1 MASQRSVSLLA
12 LAAVLCL
19 VDGARYVRPHNHTA
33 RMRSSAASVV
43 EQHGFLSVQGNRIVD
58 EAGAPV
64 RLRGMSLFWSQW
76 MPQYW
81 NAATLNWLKDD
92 WNMTMIRAAM
102 GIESGGYL
110 ENPGAEKGRMEAVV
124 DAAIA
129 AGIYVVIDWHD
140 HNAEQHVNQAKQF
153 FSEMAR
159 KYGSH
164 PNVMFEL
171 FNEPVHQSWSG
182 TIKPY
187 HEQVIPVIR
196 QHSKNLIILGTRS
209 WSQEVDEAS
218 RDPVRGENLAYT
230 VHFYANTHKQGLRN
244 KVSAALSNGVAI
256 FATEW
261 GTCDASGDGTLNFG
275 ETNAWLNFF
284 AEHHISDANWAV
296 SDKSEACSALRPGAS
311 GNGGWSEGQL
321 TDSGRFVRASMRG
334 DSGGPG
340 PSPSGGCCRF
350 GADCGDCGDDGA
362 GWCHGSASNCATC
375 TGSFDPSA
383 SAPQCFGGPPSGGPG
398 GGCCKWG
405 NDCGDCG
412 DDGTG
417 WCHQSSS
424 NCAACAGNFDG
435 GAPSP
440 GCR

>member
-12 LAAVLCL
+12 VAALLCL
-19 VDGARYVRPHNHTA
+19 VDGARRYIRPHNYTA

-43 EQHGFLSVQGNRIVD
+43 EQHGFLSVQGNKIVD

-129 AGIYVVIDWHD
+129 ADIYVVIDWHD
-140 HNAEQHVNQAKQF
+140 HHAEQHVNQAKEF

-164 PNVMFEL
+164 PNVMFEV

-196 QHSKNLIILGTRS
+196 QHSNNIIILGT
-209 WSQEVDEAS
+209 
-218 RDPVRGENLAYT
+218 
-230 VHFYANTHKQGLRN
+230 
-244 KVSAALSNGVAI
+244 
-256 FATEW
+256 
-261 GTCDASGDGTLNFG
+261 
-275 ETNAWLNFF
+275 
-284 AEHHISDANWAV
+284 
-296 SDKSEACSALRPGAS
+296 
-311 GNGGWSEGQL
+311 
-321 TDSGRFVRASMRG
+321 
-334 DSGGPG
+334 
-340 PSPSGGCCRF
+340 
-350 GADCGDCGDDGA
+350 
-362 GWCHGSASNCATC
+362 
-375 TGSFDPSA
+375 
-383 SAPQCFGGPPSGGPG
+383 
-398 GGCCKWG
+398 
-405 NDCGDCG
+405 
-412 DDGTG
+412 
-417 WCHQSSS
+417 
-424 NCAACAGNFDG
+424 
-435 GAPSP
+435 
-440 GCR
+440 